1 MANVG
6 KTEPAYDAA
15 SITPSDT
22 TDINTTRG
30 LYVGGAGSV
39 KVDTEGGN
47 AVTFQGIASGSL
59 LPIRATR
66 VYSTGTT
73 ATNIVALY

>member
-22 TDINTTRG
+22 TNINTTRG

-39 KVDTEGGN
+39 KVDT
-47 AVTFQGIASGSL
+47 AVSYTHL
-59 LPIRATR
+59 KLPTI
-66 VYSTGTT
+66 YS
-73 ATNIVALY
+73 V